1 MSFGALTLVSCLK
14 ENTVPLQGMADVW
27 IQDMKTDAGVKYGI
41 VIYTSVNYDILSAKA
56 TAPGTGG
63 KIYQLTATSNK
74 QQFVYYPQTSDFTS
88 ELPVKGDY
96 LIEVTAVSG
105 ESVSGKDAVG
115 DEKLTPIV
123 IKTATMASHKLK
135 TTWDKI
141 TNAEAYVIKFYSE
154 NKAELLFSSDYLA
167 SDLSEY
173 EFDAFSSGW
182 FSGNSPVANTNYIVE
197 LLGMR
202 AETGV
207 ITDKGN
213 NIQFIT
219 LDSKTIKW
227 E

>member
-14 ENTVPLQGMADVW
+14 ENTVPIQGMADVW

-41 VIYTSVNYDILSAKA
+41 VIYASINYDILSAKA

-74 QQFVYYPQTSDFTS
+74 QQFVYYPQTSEFTS
-88 ELPVKGDY
+88 ELPLKGDY
-96 LIEVTAVSG
+96 LIEVTAVNG
-105 ESVSGKDAVG
+105 ETIGGKDAVG

-123 IKTATMASHKLK
+123 IKTATMASLKLK

-141 TNAEAYVIKFYSE
+141 TNADAYVVKFYSE
-154 NKAELLFSSDYLA
+154 NKAELLYSSDYLA
-167 SDLSEY
+167 SDISEY
-173 EFDAFSSGW
+173 EFGASTPGW
-182 FSGNSPVANTNYIVE
+182 FSDKSPVANANYVVE

-207 ITDKGN
+207 TIDKGN

-219 LDSKTIKW
+219 VDSKTIKW